1 MSFREKIDWLSFC
14 TMCLF
19 SIYFFEI
26 ARGLI
31 TGSHSSGPDYYF
43 KLFWVLVFVQGAI
56 QGVAQVVMAIRSP
69 QDAKTP
75 ADERERLIELK
86 AIRPAYA
93 LLFVGCLLTIGT
105 MHMGFNVWQF
115 AHCILFVIWIAELLR
130 YGMRLFYYH
139 RAV

>member
-1 MSFREKIDWLSFC
+1 MSFREKTDWLSFG
-14 TMCLF
+14 TLCLF

-26 ARGLI
+26 AKSLI
-31 TGSHSSGPDYYF
+31 TGGHPSEPDYYF
-43 KLFWVLVFVQGAI
+43 NLFWLLAFVQLAI
-56 QGVAQVVMAIRSP
+56 QVVAGVVMAIRSP
-69 QDAKTP
+69 HEAKTP
-75 ADERERLIELK
+75 ADEREHLIEVK

-93 LLFVGCLLTIGT
+93 LLGVGCFLTIGT

-130 YGMRLFYYH
+130 YGMRLYYYR

>member
-31 TGSHSSGPDYYF
+31 TGSHISGPDYFF
-43 KLFWVLVFVQGAI
+43 KLFGGLVFVQLAI
-56 QGVAQVVMAIRSP
+56 QVVAQVLMAIRSP

-75 ADERERLIELK
+75 ADERERLIEVK

-105 MHMGFNVWQF
+105 MNMGLSTWQF
-115 AHCILFVIWIAELLR
+115 AQCILFAIWMAELLR
-130 YGMRLFYYH
+130 YGTRLYYH
-139 RAV
+139 RRAV